1 MANQTYPGHDAAVA
15 KLSPDWREVYEERA
29 AIREYEANFPRD
41 RAEMLA
47 LVEVERMVRKEAVE
61 MKKAR
66 AAP

>member
-1 MANQTYPGHDAAVA
+1 MANLTYPGHDDAVA

-47 LVEVERMVRKEAVE
+47 LVEVERMVRQERLDAKR
-61 MKKAR
+61 KAK
-66 AAP
+66 A